1 MLCPDGFTLVIPLV
15 FLVSS
20 TLCCSGRVILHLSP
34 TYLLVSSTLSVLWP
48 HELYTCL
55 PLVPLVSQSALSSA
69 DVSSAYS
76 GYTWPDVFT
85 LISVHLSPCL
95 YALGRTIFHL
105 SPCLSPCLYALG
117 RMIFHLSPCLSP
129 FLFHLSPLVAAYS
142 GYAWPECFYTWS
154 RLASSPAPCLDT
166 LGQMAL
172 HCPTCLP
179 ACLPSCYTCL
189 HLSPC
194 FSPLLLHLS
203 PWAESFNILTC
214 NVKLGLI
221 NPP

>member
-85 LISVHLSPCL
+85 LIYIYLS
-95 YALGRTIFHL
+95 
-105 SPCLSPCLYALG
+105 
-117 RMIFHLSPCLSP
+117 
-129 FLFHLSPLVAAYS
+129 SPLVSLLFLLACLLASDYS
-142 GYAWPECFYTWS
+142 GYTWPELS
-154 RLASSPAPCLDT
+154 L
-166 LGQMAL
+166 
-172 HCPTCLP
+172 
-179 ACLPSCYTCL
+179 ACLQVRFSDLLKDRIFLILEKRRNTYFPL
-189 HLSPC
+189 H
-194 FSPLLLHLS
+194 
-203 PWAESFNILTC
+203 
-214 NVKLGLI
+214 
-221 NPP
+221 PPRGRIFV

>member
-85 LISVHLSPCL
+85 LIYIYISHLHLYLCFFSLLACL
-95 YALGRTIFHL
+95 LQT
-105 SPCLSPCLYALG
+105 
-117 RMIFHLSPCLSP
+117 
-129 FLFHLSPLVAAYS
+129 
-142 GYAWPECFYTWS
+142 T
-154 RLASSPAPCLDT
+154 LDT
-166 LGQMAL
+166 LGRSCL
-172 HCPTCLP
+172 LPVSKLDLVTC
-179 ACLPSCYTCL
+179 
-189 HLSPC
+189 
-194 FSPLLLHLS
+194 
-203 PWAESFNILTC
+203 
-214 NVKLGLI
+214 
-221 NPP
+221 